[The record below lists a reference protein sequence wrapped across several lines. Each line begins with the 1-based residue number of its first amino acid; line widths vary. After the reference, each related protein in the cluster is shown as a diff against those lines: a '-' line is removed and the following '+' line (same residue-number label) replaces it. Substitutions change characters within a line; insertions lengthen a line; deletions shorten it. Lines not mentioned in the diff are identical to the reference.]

1 MLLTVVLGTMLLAQN
16 APACSGADP
25 AILSVRVAGSSQQ
38 AGNTIY
44 HLSGVVQNVGKAK
57 QASNVLQFVDID
69 IGGTGKVDSRGIP
82 PLAPGQKYTFG
93 YDFKRSSDA
102 GDGSSHLHFKLDFRQ
117 PSPPG
122 SQDCNAG
129 NDEFTLRV

>member
-1 MLLTVVLGTMLLAQN
+1 MLLTVLFGTLLLAQN
-16 APACSGADP
+16 TACSGADP
-25 AILSVRVAGSSQQ
+25 AIVSVRVAGSSQQ

-44 HLSGVVQNVGKAK
+44 HLIGVVQNVGTAK
-57 QASNVLQFVDID
+57 QASNVLQFVDVD
-69 IGGTGKVDSRGIP
+69 IGGTGKVDTRGIP
-82 PLAPGQKYTFG
+82 PLKPGQKYTFG

-102 GDGSSHLHFKLDFRQ
+102 GNGSSRLHFKLDFRQ

-122 SQDCNAG
+122 SQDCNPA

>member
-1 MLLTVVLGTMLLAQN
+1 MLLTVLLGTLLLAQN
-16 APACSGADP
+16 TACSGADP
-25 AILSVRVAGSSQQ
+25 AIVSVRVASSTVQ

-44 HLSGVVQNVGKAK
+44 HLTGIVQNVGKVK

-69 IGGTGKVDSRGIP
+69 IGGTGKVDSRGVP
-82 PLAPGQKYTFG
+82 PLAPGQRYTFG
-93 YDFKRSSDA
+93 YDFKRSSGA
-102 GDGSSHLHFKLDFRQ
+102 GLGSSRLHFKLDFRQ

-122 SQDCNAG
+122 SQDCNPA

>member
-1 MLLTVVLGTMLLAQN
+1 MLLTVLLGTLLLAQN
-16 APACSGADP
+16 TACSGADP
-25 AILSVRVAGSSQQ
+25 AIVSVRVASSSVQ

-69 IGGTGKVDSRGIP
+69 LGGTGKVDSRGIP
-82 PLAPGQKYTFG
+82 PLAPGQQYTFG

-102 GDGSSHLHFKLDFRQ
+102 GAGSSRLHFKLDFRQ

-122 SQDCNAG
+122 SQDCNAA

>member
-1 MLLTVVLGTMLLAQN
+1 MLLTALLGTMLLAQN
-16 APACSGADP
+16 AGSCSGADP
-25 AILSVRVAGSSQQ
+25 AIVSVRVAGSSQQ
-38 AGNTIY
+38 AGNTVY
-44 HLSGVVQNVGKAK
+44 HLRGIVQNVGKAK

-69 IGGTGKVDSRGIP
+69 IGGTGKVDSRGVP

-93 YDFKRSSDA
+93 YDFKRSSGA
-102 GDGSSHLHFKLDFRQ
+102 GIGSSHLHFKLDFRQ

-122 SQDCNAG
+122 AQDCNPS

>member
-1 MLLTVVLGTMLLAQN
+1 MILTVLLSTLLLAQN
-16 APACSGADP
+16 TSCSGADP
-25 AILSVRVAGSSQQ
+25 AVVSVRVVGSSQQ

-44 HLSGVVQNVGKAK
+44 HLSGVVQNVGRTK
-57 QASNVLQFVDID
+57 QASNTLQFVDVI

-82 PLAPGQKYTFG
+82 ALKPGQRYTFG
-93 YDFKRSSDA
+93 YDFKRSSGA
-102 GDGSSHLHFKLDFRQ
+102 GDGSSRLHFKMDFRQ

-122 SQDCNAG
+122 SQDCNPA